1 MRSNIKII
9 LVLVLFLFAVGF
21 TLRAEPAPGD
31 DDKELQEITQ
41 NVFPSVVRVEA
52 RNLTK
57 KMATGVVID
66 KDGYIVTTALVSPH
80 EEEIFVVTSQGKRVE
95 AEFLGLDPVTH
106 LALIQANDKH
116 LPPIEKGKIEDL
128 TPGAWIGVISISPE
142 NTPAVTQGIIS
153 SFSPI
158 FPYNLRLNVWVFP
171 GSSGSPIV
179 DREGRL
185 VGMLRGVYAEEK
197 PVVFEFRE
205 KELVGSGYVVSR
217 AEAPS
222 SGIALAVPV
231 NILGEVCTEIRKKGK
246 VERGWLG
253 VSIAENQDGQ
263 VEVVNV
269 EKESPAEMAELKR
282 GDVILE
288 FDGKKISSTQMLVN
302 EVRKRKPGDSVEM
315 KTERKGKEKKIKVKL
330 GEYSKKSIKR
340 ELELKFPQLFPPQPP
355 KAPAPP
361 KAKITERPFL
371 EAFPRTWESR
381 KYIGVYLEELNRE
394 LSAFFGVKEGI
405 GLIVSKVSEDSPA
418 DKAGLQVGDVIV
430 KADGERVESVR
441 ELSELVQDK
450 EKGDTVE
457 IEFFRDKKRKSIKV
471 EIEEEEKS
479 QYFSFGRSYE
489 DYQDILDEYNSS
501 LEKNYKNIQEMYQKD
516 FKKNMKKLN
525 QDLKKIYEK
534 VSEKS
539 GEAANDLM
547 RMLKKYR
554 GVKV

>member
-1 MRSNIKII
+1 
-9 LVLVLFLFAVGF
+9 
-21 TLRAEPAPGD
+21 
-31 DDKELQEITQ
+31 
-41 NVFPSVVRVEA
+41 
-52 RNLTK
+52 
-57 KMATGVVID
+57 
-66 KDGYIVTTALVSPH
+66 
-80 EEEIFVVTSQGKRVE
+80 
-95 AEFLGLDPVTH
+95 
-106 LALIQANDKH
+106 
-116 LPPIEKGKIEDL
+116 
-128 TPGAWIGVISISPE
+128 
-142 NTPAVTQGIIS
+142 
-153 SFSPI
+153 
-158 FPYNLRLNVWVFP
+158 
-171 GSSGSPIV
+171 
-179 DREGRL
+179 
-185 VGMLRGVYAEEK
+185 MLRGVYAEEK

-539 GEAANDLM
+539 GEAAKDLM